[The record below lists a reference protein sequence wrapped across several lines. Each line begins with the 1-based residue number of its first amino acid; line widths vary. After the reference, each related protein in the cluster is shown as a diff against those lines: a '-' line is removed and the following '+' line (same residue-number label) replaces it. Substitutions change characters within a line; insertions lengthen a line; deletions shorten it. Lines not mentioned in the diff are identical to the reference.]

1 MATRAALLGA
11 WLIVL
16 LAAHPMLGQ
25 NGSVRIKDIARVAGA
40 RVNQLYGYGLV
51 VGLAGTGDSRSAL
64 FTVQSVTNMLARLG
78 IVVPAAQLKIKNVA
92 AVMVTAELPAFAREG
107 DRIDVTL
114 SSLGDAKSLVGGV
127 LLQSPLQ
134 AADGTVYAVA
144 QGPVAVGG
152 AGESAGGSKAQIN
165 HLTAARVPGGAVVE
179 RAVPVAIGQE
189 SSLTI
194 ALHQPDFTTAQRVAE
209 AINMAL
215 GAPAAVPLAVP
226 LDAAR
231 VVVRVPDGFTGGI
244 VTLIAQVE
252 GLTVAPDIA
261 ARVVINER
269 TGTIIIGGYV
279 RILPVAIAHG
289 NLKVEVQATPQVS
302 QPPPFSPGQ
311 TTVVTPTQVTVQPQP
326 GSLVPV
332 PGTNSVQDLVRA
344 LNAIGVTPRD
354 LIAILQALRS
364 AGALQ
369 GELVIQ

>member
-1 MATRAALLGA
+1 MTIRAALLGA
-11 WLIVL
+11 CLIAL
-16 LAAHPMLGQ
+16 LAAQPILGQ
-25 NGSVRIKDIARVAGA
+25 NGSVRIKDIARVGGV
-40 RVNQLYGYGLV
+40 RGNQLYGYGLV

-64 FTVQSVTNMLARLG
+64 FTVQSVTNMLARMG

-92 AVMVTAELPAFAREG
+92 AVIVTTELPAFAREG

-114 SSLGDAKSLVGGV
+114 SSIGDAKSLVGGV

-134 AADGTVYAVA
+134 AADGNVYAVA
-144 QGPVAVGG
+144 QGPVVVGG
-152 AGESAGGSKAQIN
+152 VGESAGGSKVQIN
-165 HLTAARVPGGAVVE
+165 HLTAARVPGGAIVE

-189 SSLTI
+189 GFLTV
-194 ALHQPDFTTAQRVAE
+194 ALSHPDFTTALRVAE
-209 AINMAL
+209 AINAAL
-215 GAPAAVPLAVP
+215 GASASAPLAVP

-231 VVVRVPDGFTGGI
+231 VVVRAPDGFNGSI
-244 VTLIAQVE
+244 VALIAQVE
-252 GLTVAPDIA
+252 SLTVAPDVA
-261 ARVVINER
+261 ARVVVNER
-269 TGTIIIGGYV
+269 TGTIIIGGHV

-311 TTVVTPTQVTVQPQP
+311 TTVVVPRQITVQPQP

-332 PGTNSVQDLVRA
+332 PGTNSVEDLARA